1 MGICKVYFSDIFLIF
16 FLSFSDKDGGE
27 VFIFPENRLR
37 RKKATNQKLL
47 ERFYKTQVLPENAND
62 QNLPAE
68 ESDDDMGFGL
78 FD

>member
-1 MGICKVYFSDIFLIF
+1 MKPYNIEVIINLCFSSFL
-16 FLSFSDKDGGE
+16 DNDGGE

-37 RKKATNQKLL
+37 RKKPTNQKLL
-47 ERFYKTQVLPENAND
+47 EWFYKNQVLIENAND
-62 QNLPAE
+62 QVLPAE